1 MPTWNCGYLNFFW
14 FCFKFLAAKLE
25 PLNLN
30 FLFWYSERKLRQ
42 PLICSAVCA
51 SPTMQIPNH
60 VLHSDPKTKRRQRKS
75 YLKTIKRAGL
85 NEGKK
90 LTCIEPEERAAKVT
104 SADGPRD
111 FRLQLNQ
118 KSMNPLSKDNT
129 LLPWLGAASKSL
141 MERIQSSR
149 IHDVFGKSD
158 SPPPKKNDFQP
169 SSEAIANINASLAA
183 AGHLFKTNI
192 SDGFGKVSD

>member
-1 MPTWNCGYLNFFW
+1 
-14 FCFKFLAAKLE
+14 
-25 PLNLN
+25 
-30 FLFWYSERKLRQ
+30 
-42 PLICSAVCA
+42 
-51 SPTMQIPNH
+51 MQNIPNH

-85 NEGKK
+85 NEGRN
-90 LTCIEPEERAAKVT
+90 LTCIEPEERAAKIT

-141 MERIQSSR
+141 MERIHSSR
-149 IHDVFGKSD
+149 IHDVFGKRPD
-158 SPPPKKNDFQP
+158 SPPPKKNDFKP
-169 SSEAIANINASLAA
+169 SSEATANINAPLAV
-183 AGHLFKTNI
+183 AGHLYKTNI
-192 SDGFGKVSD
+192 SDGFGKVSDQTSNLLSS